1 MGLFKL
7 FRSKKDTGSIGKD
20 TYSDIIKWSR
30 LTHLDQLDHLTKIS
44 YNTPV
49 LIFKHSTR
57 CGASSMVL
65 NSFRKKFNIDSEDVV
80 KVYYLDLLAFREVSD
95 EVAYLFQVKHQSPQL
110 LLIKNG
116 VAIVHASHYEIQSLN
131 LEKYL

>member
-7 FRSKKDTGSIGKD
+7 FRSKKDAGSRGKD
-20 TYSDIIKWSR
+20 TYSDSIKWNR
-30 LTHLDQLDHLTKIS
+30 LTHVGQLDHLTKIS

-57 CGASSMVL
+57 CGISSIVL
-65 NSFRKKFNIDSEDVV
+65 NSFRSNYNIDPDVAQ
-80 KVYYLDLLAFREVSD
+80 VYYLDLLAFRNVSD
-95 EVAYLFQVKHQSPQL
+95 EVAYRFQVIHESPQL

-116 VAIVHASHYEIQSLN
+116 VAIVHASHYSIQSLN